1 MDTTGFPVFDLH
13 EDLSNYFIYHGGGQP
28 LGDLR
33 RDIPG
38 READIPK
45 YLRGG
50 VKLVFASMFP
60 GIETFNPEE
69 SRRLEELYGR
79 WIPAVGL
86 RVPQSTL
93 FEHFSIY
100 YGLAETYPEFV
111 IVESAGDVEA
121 VLAGEGRIGLLL
133 HLEGAYAIDRP
144 YDLVL
149 LRKLGLR
156 SIGLTW
162 NYNNQYGAGC
172 LSRKDYG
179 LTPEGEELVK
189 TANRLGIIVDLAHAS
204 KRTAVEA
211 MGASSKPVIVS
222 HANVRAM
229 VDSPRNVD
237 DEVLEALYRN
247 GGVIGISA
255 IGPLVA
261 KKSRP
266 TLDDLVQHFLYI
278 YERFGP
284 DILAIGTDFLG
295 LLVLPAPEGF
305 ESIDRVQQLL
315 ERLKEKGLS
324 YGDLEKIAYRNALR
338 VIKANLA

>member
-1 MDTTGFPVFDLH
+1 MSTTRFPVFDLH
-13 EDLSNYFIYHGGGQP
+13 EDLSNYFLYHGGGQP

-50 VKLVFASMFP
+50 VRLVFASMFP
-60 GIETFNPEE
+60 GLETFNPEE

-100 YGLAETYPEFV
+100 YRLAETYPEFTLV
-111 IVESAGDVEA
+111 GSVSDVER
-121 VLAGEGRIGLLL
+121 VLTGEGGIGLLL
-133 HLEGAYAIDRP
+133 HLEGAYALDKP

-149 LRKLGLR
+149 LRRLGLR
-156 SIGLTW
+156 SIGITW

-179 LTPEGEELVK
+179 LTPEGEELVR

-204 KRTAVEA
+204 SRTAIEA
-211 MGASSKPVIVS
+211 IEVSSKPVIVS
-222 HANVRAM
+222 HANVRAI

-237 DEVLEALYRN
+237 DEVLEALHRN
-247 GGVIGISA
+247 GGVIGVSA
-255 IGPLVA
+255 IGPLIA
-261 KKSRP
+261 RKPRP
-266 TLDDLVQHFLYI
+266 TLEDLVQHFLYI

-295 LLVLPAPEGF
+295 LLGLPAPEGF
-305 ESIDRVQQLL
+305 ESIDKIQVLL

-324 YGDLEKIAYRNALR
+324 DGDLEKIAYRNALR